1 MPRSEEL
8 VKTPP
13 PVRALRTIKGARL
26 ALARLYHQVSLGEV
40 DPAVAGKLTH
50 ILSVLIGS
58 ARAHE
63 FDQRLTEI
71 EADARRGVKP
81 NGHARRPR
89 RGCEAGRREAPG
101 GGRGRRR
108 GARPATAPCIGARP
122 VRSGGD
128 GLLSDLRGVGAPRD
142 TPSGRDRGRLD
153 ATRPSRRLDDAQR
166 RAVARMLTGVDVKA
180 LERPRAV

>member
-63 FDQRLTEI
+63 FDQRLAEI
-71 EADARRGVKP
+71 EGTLAAAVKP
-81 NGHARRPR
+81 NGHDHRRP
-89 RGCEAGRREAPG
+89 E
-101 GGRGRRR
+101 
-108 GARPATAPCIGARP
+108 ARP
-122 VRSGGD
+122 
-128 GLLSDLRGVGAPRD
+128 
-142 TPSGRDRGRLD
+142 
-153 ATRPSRRLDDAQR
+153 
-166 RAVARMLTGVDVKA
+166 
-180 LERPRAV
+180 